1 MGKIFFKTNIIKFK
15 WNWWEKTMQLFISI
29 TNFISSCSVKMMI
42 MDWRNSFIHIL
53 WNVKCKNIFEND
65 MFKLKVD
72 IQSTLLILFCWN
84 FQVFLHT
91 LILTPTI
98 NNKTDS
104 KIREIREIKWN
115 ERRKTKTKQRPRWV
129 LEWNGSTLWQQIKL
143 THIHTYIHTY
153 THIQDGM
160 FGLIHA
166 KDIFS
171 LVLASHQEL
180 LWWWKIIQS
189 IDSIVKLSG
198 WQYACQTFCLQWA
211 SISLE

>member
-1 MGKIFFKTNIIKFK
+1 MKLMGKNYAIVYLNYKFHF
-15 WNWWEKTMQLFISI
+15 L
-29 TNFISSCSVKMMI
+29 CSVKMMI

-53 WNVKCKNIFEND
+53 WNVKCKNIFQSD
-65 MFKLKVD
+65 MLKLKVD

-153 THIQDGM
+153 RMVCLVWSMQKT
-160 FGLIHA
+160 
-166 KDIFS
+166 FS
-171 LVLASHQEL
+171 L
-180 LWWWKIIQS
+180 
-189 IDSIVKLSG
+189 LS
-198 WQYACQTFCLQWA
+198 
-211 SISLE
+211 

>member
-1 MGKIFFKTNIIKFK
+1 MTLEIEKIFFKTNIIKFK

-143 THIHTYIHTY
+143 THIHTYIHTGWY
-153 THIQDGM
+153 VWFDPCKRH
-160 FGLIHA
+160 F
-166 KDIFS
+166 
-171 LVLASHQEL
+171 
-180 LWWWKIIQS
+180 
-189 IDSIVKLSG
+189 LS
-198 WQYACQTFCLQWA
+198 CL
-211 SISLE
+211 SISSGTPMVMKDYPINWFHSKTQRVTICMPDILLAMS